1 MKVIMI
7 KKYDKYEVDQI
18 VEVSNGFGTNF
29 LIKNGYAVAINESTK
44 KELSKKKEQKAHDH
58 ELKRQEALKLKEKL
72 EALELEFYLKT
83 TKDVIHGSITS
94 KKVNHQLIDLG
105 IKLDKHIIPHISIAS
120 LGITKVKIKLF
131 DDIEAILKINVKGE
145 HGK

>member
-7 KKYDKYEVDQI
+7 KKYDKYDVDQI

-29 LIKNGYAVAINESTK
+29 LIKNGYAVAINENTK
-44 KELSKKKEQKAHDH
+44 KELSRKKEQKAQDY

-72 EALELEFYLKT
+72 EALELQFFLKT
-83 TKDVIHGSITS
+83 TNDVIHGSIST

-131 DDIEAILKINVKGE
+131 DGVEAILKINVKGE